1 MLPFLLM
8 FRTASL
14 AHAYLSCCTLL
25 TAGAAGG
32 GGVSAK
38 QPLKDCGTGGVVALA
53 VSPVASDAVLC
64 AHAYGRIT
72 LHSISRAHAV
82 AAWQHVTGAAPV
94 SVR

>member
-1 MLPFLLM
+1 MLCLLP
-8 FRTASL
+8 
-14 AHAYLSCCTLL
+14 LL

-32 GGVSAK
+32 SGLGTK
-38 QPLKDCGTGGVVALA
+38 QPLRDCGTGGVVALA
-53 VSPVASDAVLC
+53 VSPVCGDAVLC

-72 LHSISRAHAV
+72 LHSITRAHAV